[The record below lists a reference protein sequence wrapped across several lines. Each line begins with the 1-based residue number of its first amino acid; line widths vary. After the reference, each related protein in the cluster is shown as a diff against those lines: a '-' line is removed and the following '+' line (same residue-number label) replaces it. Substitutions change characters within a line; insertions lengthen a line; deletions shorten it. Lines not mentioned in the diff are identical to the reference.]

1 MSSQFIAQQKE
12 LLLAQTKDR
21 MGKLFTSN
29 QILGRI
35 QTIGCVAVEITQRC
49 NLDCTLCYL
58 SEHSQAVRDIPISEI
73 FKRLD
78 NVITHYG
85 KGTHVQIT
93 GGDPTLRKHREL
105 IEIVR
110 YARDIG
116 LYPALFTNGLAASR
130 ELLTQ
135 LASVGLCDVAFH
147 VDTTQRR
154 KGYKNEVELNE
165 IRQEYINRARGLGLT
180 VIFNT
185 TVHKENF
192 AEIPALVNFFSTQAD
207 TVGLISFQL
216 QADTGRGEWKTR
228 DIIINKETV
237 QQQIEVAT
245 KKTLPW
251 DAMQL
256 GHSDCHSYLPNFVVN
271 NNIHPMMTDKHFFS
285 DFVKDFSTI
294 SWDRHTSTSSI
305 VASFL
310 QKAITK
316 PLWWPRLFLYAF
328 KKLISLSGD
337 IIKGRGRVHKMTIF
351 VQNFMDAKHLEEERI
366 DGCSFMVMTAE
377 GPVSMCKH
385 NANRDEF
392 ILKPIEITNKDGTV
406 EEFQPLKWH
415 SPKKA
420 SS

>member
-1 MSSQFIAQQKE
+1 MSQQKE
-12 LLLAQTKDR
+12 RLLRQTQDR

-78 NVITHYG
+78 NVLTHYG

-93 GGDPTLRKHREL
+93 GGDPTLRKHKEL

-130 ELLTQ
+130 ELLTK
-135 LASVGLCDVAFH
+135 LANVGLCDVAFH

-154 KGYKNEVELNE
+154 KGYKNEFELNE
-165 IRQEYINRARGLGLT
+165 IRQEYINRTRGLGLT

-192 AEIPALVNFFSTQAD
+192 AEIPTLVDFFSTQAD

-228 DIIINKETV
+228 DIIISKETV
-237 QQQIEVAT
+237 QQQIEKSAQ
-245 KKTLPW
+245 KSLPW

-256 GHSDCHSYLPNFVVN
+256 GHSDCHSYLPNFVIN
-271 NNIHPMMTDKHFFS
+271 NTIHPMMTDKNFFG

-294 SWDRHTSTSSI
+294 SWDRHASTSSI
-305 VASFL
+305 VMSFL
-310 QKAITK
+310 KETITK
-316 PLWWPRLFLYAF
+316 PLWWPRLFLYGF
-328 KKLISLSGD
+328 KKAMNLSSD
-337 IIKGRGRVHKMTIF
+337 IIKGRGRIHKMTIF
-351 VQNFMDAKHLEEERI
+351 VQNFMDAQHLEEDRI

-377 GPVSMCKH
+377 GPISMCKH
-385 NANRDEF
+385 NAKRDDY
-392 ILKPIEITNKDGTV
+392 ILKPLEITNKDGTV

-420 SS
+420 AS